1 MYCEAVSR
9 VSSSV
14 LLIGE
19 DYTCCQ
25 VLSIGEPLLLTGD
38 LRRATLRGMKVP
50 FYQWLQGKLKELNM
64 SQADVIRN
72 AEGGIKSSQMSRV
85 YNGKGKYDA
94 KTIRTIAKG
103 MKLPQAELFYRAGL
117 TDEEGQIDRE
127 RYLRKKAEYE
137 ARRPAFVQ
145 PQAMALPALGDAI
158 LKAPPLMLRDIVRA
172 LFERIEIGP
181 NGLTFIPRAVHADL
195 FGR

>member
-25 VLSIGEPLLLTGD
+25 VLSIGEPLLLTVD

-117 TDEEGQIDRE
+117 TDEDPAKPTPSDPVKADIWNMLERMTDEQVVAAKVIMEQVFGSGGIDVKTRGSKKDRRADGANGQ
-127 RYLRKKAEYE
+127 
-137 ARRPAFVQ
+137 
-145 PQAMALPALGDAI
+145 
-158 LKAPPLMLRDIVRA
+158 
-172 LFERIEIGP
+172 
-181 NGLTFIPRAVHADL
+181 
-195 FGR
+195 